1 MDEAPRNKSRDLL
14 TIVAGYVVALVA
26 AGASL
31 ALVDA
36 EPLIDVLVADVV
48 ATMVIFVCSLLWKN
62 SSWYDAYWSVAPPA
76 IAGWFLYLGMASGAD
91 ASALRQ
97 ALVTIVVWFWAVRLT
112 ANWAWG
118 WTGMDH
124 EDWRYENLQ
133 QQAGVLWWPL
143 SFAGIHLF
151 PTLCVF
157 AGCIALYPAL
167 ALPARE
173 ANALDALAFLLGVG
187 ATWLQFRSD
196 ADLHRFRAER
206 ASRAEVLTT
215 GIWAWCRHPNYLGE
229 ILFWVSLFLFGV
241 AAAGGVYP
249 WSWLGPAV
257 MIALFLI
264 VSIPMIEKKL
274 LADKPGY
281 ADYRAR
287 TPMILPW
294 PPKGARG

>member
-1 MDEAPRNKSRDLL
+1 M
-14 TIVAGYVVALVA
+14 
-26 AGASL
+26 
-31 ALVDA
+31 DA
-36 EPLIDVLVADVV
+36 EPLIDVLAADVV
-48 ATMVIFVCSLLWKN
+48 ATTVIFVFSLLWRN

-76 IAGWFLYLGMASGAD
+76 IAGWFLYLAIASDAD
-91 ASALRQ
+91 ASMLRQ
-97 ALVTIVVWFWAVRLT
+97 LLVTVVVWLWAVRLT

-124 EDWRYENLQ
+124 EDWRYVDLQ
-133 QQAGVLWWPL
+133 EKAGVLWWPL

-167 ALPARE
+167 ALPARD
-173 ANALDALAFLLGVG
+173 ANPLDALAFVVGVG
-187 ATWLQFRSD
+187 ATWLQLRAD

-249 WSWLGPAV
+249 WSWLGPLV

-274 LADKPGY
+274 VADKPAY
-281 ADYRAR
+281 EAYR
-287 TPMILPW
+287 TTTSMILPR
-294 PPKGARG
+294 PPRSADGHS